1 MSALEKL
8 SPFAEESLLPPCNLV
23 PGSVGK
29 VLQIWVLPRSR
40 SCTESTS
47 EVQD

>member
-8 SPFAEESLLPPCNLV
+8 SPFAEESLLV

-40 SCTESTS
+40 SCSESTS